1 MLMGSTRRFLQK
13 VSTLGAVVL
22 AASVP
27 VLLGTESPVTAT
39 AYGVTY
45 YISPPLVQNSYVTTG
60 AVLESFDSGTSGN
73 SCAGTVPIG
82 VITGTCQFSNGFLYG
97 GATTRSSSP
106 VAGGA
111 STIYATGGGGSPTIT
126 FTFNG
131 ARRYLGF
138 WWSAGSPTNTV
149 KFFNGADEVL
159 SLTTADLITLL
170 GSSSGTF
177 GSTGSVTAVNGATY
191 VKHQYFGHPRGHVQ
205 ASPVARSSVTNN
217 EPFTYLHVFTSG
229 GLTFDK
235 VTFSGAGFEF
245 DNLVVSDVAQT
256 PAPDLVSVGSITGTM
271 PASAKTVTFDPG
283 DGTGT
288 MTNQV
293 ASAPEAL
300 SANSFTRTGYTFL
313 GWSSA
318 PNGQG
323 TLYSDLATY
332 AFSADVTLYARWS
345 AVSYTV
351 TYDTQGGSTVTSSSY
366 TIGSAVTLPA
376 APTRTGFSFS
386 GWFVASTGGTAL
398 GTTYSPPGTGNITL
412 YAQWTATS
420 SATTAAPA
428 VTPASTTTTTVPA
441 VAAAPTNAPSTLP
454 LAPAPE
460 TVSAESAE
468 LPTAGSTHST
478 VALTGAMMVLLGFLR
493 LRPRRRSHA

>member
-1 MLMGSTRRFLQK
+1 MKSSRSVVTR
-13 VSTLGAVVL
+13 VVMLGAVVL

-27 VLLGTESPVTAT
+27 VLLRTESPVAAT

-60 AVLESFDSGTSGN
+60 AVLESFDSGTNGS
-73 SCAGTVPIG
+73 SCTGTVPIG
-82 VITGTCQFSNGFLYG
+82 VITGTCLFSNAFAYG

-106 VAGGA
+106 VAGGT
-111 STIYATGGGGSPTIT
+111 STNYATGGGGSPTMT

-170 GSSSGTF
+170 GSSAGTF
-177 GSTGSVTAVNGATY
+177 GTTGSVTAVNGSTY
-191 VKHQYFGHPRGHVQ
+191 LKHQYFGHPRGHTQ
-205 ASPVARSSVTNN
+205 ASPVARSSVTSN

-229 GLTFDK
+229 GLTFDR

-256 PAPDLVSVGSITGTM
+256 PATDLVNVGSITGTM

-283 DGTGT
+283 DGTGA

-300 SANSFTRTGYTFL
+300 SANSFTRVGYTFL
-313 GWSSA
+313 GWSTA

-366 TIGSAVTLPA
+366 SIGSAVTLPA

-412 YAQWTATS
+412 YAQWTAAS
-420 SATTAAPA
+420 TTTVPAAAPA
-428 VTPASTTTTTVPA
+428 SNTTTTTVSA
-441 VAAAPTNAPSTLP
+441 VAAAPTNTQSSVP
-454 LAPAPE
+454 LAPAPKAN
-460 TVSAESAE
+460 SAESAE
-468 LPTAGSTHST
+468 LPTAGSTSST

>member
-1 MLMGSTRRFLQK
+1 MGSIRRSWHQVVIL
-13 VSTLGAVVL
+13 VAAVL
-22 AASVP
+22 TASVP
-27 VLLGTESPVTAT
+27 AVLGTESSVAAT
-39 AYGVTY
+39 PYGVSY

-60 AVLESFDSGTSGN
+60 AVLESFDSGTSGTP
-73 SCAGTVPIG
+73 CTGTVPIG
-82 VITGTCQFSNGFLYG
+82 VISGSCTFSNGFQYG

-106 VAGGA
+106 VAGGTP
-111 STIYATGGGGSPTIT
+111 TIYATGGGGSPTIT
-126 FTFNG
+126 FAFNG

-177 GSTGSVTAVNGATY
+177 GSTGSVTAVNGTTY
-191 VKHQYFGHPRGHVQ
+191 LKHQYFGHPRGHTQ
-205 ASPVARSSVTNN
+205 ASPTARSSVTSN
-217 EPFTYLHVFTSG
+217 EPFTYLHVFASG
-229 GLTFDK
+229 GLTFDS

-256 PAPDLVSVGSITGTM
+256 PAADLVTVGSITGTM
-271 PASAKTVTFDPG
+271 PASAKTITFNPG

-293 ASAPEAL
+293 ASAPEAI
-300 SANSFTRTGYTFL
+300 SANTFTRTGYTFL
-313 GWSSA
+313 GWSTA

-332 AFSADVTLYARWS
+332 SFAADVTLYARWS
-345 AVSYTV
+345 LISYTV
-351 TYDTQGGSTVTSSSY
+351 AYDEQGGSTVTDSSY
-366 TIGSAVTLPA
+366 TVGSTVTLPA
-376 APTRTGFSFS
+376 APTRAGFTFA

-412 YAQWTATS
+412 FAQWTAAPT
-420 SATTAAPA
+420 ATTVAPA
-428 VTPASTTTTTVPA
+428 ATTTTVPTASTTTVAPA
-441 VAAAPTNAPSTLP
+441 VASSPVTASQ
-454 LAPAPE
+454 APA
-460 TVSAESAE
+460 TGADSTG
-468 LPTAGSTHST
+468 LPAAGSTHPA
-478 VALTGAMMVLLGFLR
+478 VALTGAMMLLLGVLR
-493 LRPRRRSHA
+493 LRPRRRAHA

>member
-1 MLMGSTRRFLQK
+1 MGSTRRFLQK
-13 VSTLGAVVL
+13 ASTLGAVVL

-60 AVLESFDSGTSGN
+60 AVLESFDSGMSGN

-82 VITGTCQFSNGFLYG
+82 VITGTCQFSNAFAYG
-97 GATTRSSSP
+97 GATTQSSSP
-106 VAGGA
+106 VAGGT

-256 PAPDLVSVGSITGTM
+256 PAPNLVSVGSITGTM

-313 GWSSA
+313 GWSTA

-412 YAQWTATS
+412 YAQWTAAAST
-420 SATTAAPA
+420 TTAAPA

-441 VAAAPTNAPSTLP
+441 VAAAPTNAP

-468 LPTAGSTHST
+468 LPTAGATHST